1 MKFKLVHIITFL
13 ILFHSFSFAEKTD
26 IIILKNGDRITGE
39 VKRMEFAVL
48 TLKTD
53 NMSTIEIEWKKIQ
66 YVKSKFSFRVEREN
80 GINTF
85 GIINTDTL
93 NNELIVGIAPHTDKI
108 NLDKVVL
115 LIPIK
120 ETFLDAL
127 SISTDIGFSYTK
139 ASDVSQFN
147 ISGNLNHR
155 TRLYE
160 RSIDFTSIMTS
171 QVDTSQSQNHDYK
184 FQVKRLLLRHW
195 YLVGGIGAQKNTQL
209 GLDLRLLINGGGGND
224 LIRNNSNILSTGG
237 GLQLTREWTN
247 GAANPQ
253 NNLEG
258 IFNIK
263 YSKFRYT
270 SPKINWTTTFNAYPN
285 LTTKGR
291 YRIEFETKLKWE
303 IIKDLFWKLTFF
315 DNYDNMPKSS
325 STEKNDYGITIS
337 FGWTF

>member
-1 MKFKLVHIITFL
+1 MKLKFVQIIT
-13 ILFHSFSFAEKTD
+13 ILTLFYTLSFAEKTD
-26 IIILKNGDRITGE
+26 IVILKNGDKMTGE

-48 TLKTD
+48 TFKTD
-53 NMSTIEIEWKKIQ
+53 AMSTVEIEWGKIR
-66 YVKSKFSFRVEREN
+66 YVKSKFIFRVEREN
-80 GINTF
+80 GVNSF
-85 GIINTDTL
+85 GILDTDTL
-93 NNELIVGIAPHTDKI
+93 NNEIVVGLPPHFDKI
-108 NLDKVVL
+108 NINKVVV

-127 SISTDIGFSYTK
+127 NISVDIGFSYTK
-139 ASDVSQFN
+139 ASDISQFN
-147 ISGNLNHR
+147 FSGNINHR

-160 RSIDFTSIMTS
+160 RTIDFTSIMTS
-171 QVDTSQSQNHDYK
+171 QVDTLQSQNHDYK
-184 FQVKRLLLRHW
+184 FQVKRLFLQHW
-195 YLVGGIGAQKNTQL
+195 YLTGGIGAQKNTQL
-209 GLDLRLLINGGGGND
+209 GLDLRLLAYVGGGND
-224 LIRNNSNILSTGG
+224 IIRTNSNILSAGG

-247 GAANPQ
+247 GAADPQ
-253 NNLEG
+253 NNMEG
-258 IFNIK
+258 ILSLK

-270 SPKINWTTTFNAYPN
+270 SPKINWTTNFNAYPN